1 MGDITLS
8 RRVAY
13 LLLGVCVSGPAF
25 AADKIEF
32 APAPAWV
39 RPVALPII
47 SPITSSALGNLA
59 VRGLIDDRQLRAEPG
74 KLVLHSV
81 AAVQFLTPEGLQ
93 AGNIAVEWRPD
104 KDRIEVNRLIVI
116 RAGKQIDLI
125 AAGQKFTIL
134 QREQNLDMAMLDGRL
149 TAALQPE
156 GLQVGDALLF
166 EMTMTSIDP
175 VLGKHIEFLSGLA
188 DQTAAQRIGLR
199 AEWPAGLGLDYRFS
213 DMPSAKPVTKG
224 GWTSIGWTFVDPAPF
239 VPPKGAPPRF
249 QLGRRAEF
257 TDFKS
262 WDSLAA
268 LLMPSFDRASV
279 IPASGPLRDAVEKLR
294 KSATTPVDRAEAALA
309 LVEDQVRYVALLMG
323 SGDYIP
329 ASAET
334 TWSRRFGDCKAKT
347 ALLTG
352 ILRELG
358 VTAVPVLV
366 SSTAGDGLDQRLPM
380 LAAFDHVI
388 VRATI
393 NARDYY
399 LDGTRSGDA
408 QIARLPIPN
417 FHWGLPLIANT
428 KLVPMVPTPLDRPQT
443 DTLINL
449 DASGGGDKP
458 APAHVE
464 RTFRGDLAI
473 AFNMVIGKIPLAAQ
487 DKMLRDYW
495 KSQYSDLTVA
505 KASATFDRAAGEYRL
520 IADGTMKL
528 SLYNGRYSVDV
539 PTLGYKADFKREA
552 GPHTDAPLWLNYPEY
567 THDRETII
575 IPDTLVGFGLDDAA
589 PIDRIVAGSRYRR
602 TLSKAG
608 NLFTVDTSTQILL
621 PEIPFTQALAAESD
635 LRALDK
641 KDYEVT
647 IDRPSKAENAKM
659 IAITPTNGNDHY
671 MRGQALILDER
682 FAEGIAEMDQAI
694 ASDPKMVSAFEGRGF
709 AKLRN
714 KDLPGA
720 KADFQAAAALGSKL
734 PSLEV
739 AKAGEAYEAKN
750 WTGEIAH
757 LDQALKKLPD
767 SIELLLMR
775 AEANRLNKDF
785 AAAIADSNKVT
796 ALYPSNGQAYLFR
809 INVLQRQGK
818 KPEVVEQADAL
829 MKLKLTDPYGYV
841 VAAKSYAAYG
851 RTVDA
856 MRAFDR
862 AIATSNEGYIYL
874 NRAAIRPKT
883 DKVGRLADVREA
895 ARLDPDNPDV
905 LVSLGDTLGETDDWK
920 GAVVEYGKAI
930 AAEPGSTDARITRGL
945 AYIRVGQAA
954 RAEADFA
961 FVRAE
966 AETKASILNQMCW
979 AKAIAGLALD
989 SALGDCDRA
998 LAIEPENEAYL
1009 DSRGLVLLRLGRV
1022 DEAITIFDRALKSG
1036 PQASTLYGRAIAWSR
1051 KGDRARA
1058 KADAAAAEKLWSGIG
1073 KKFAEYGLP
1082 LDPK

>member
-1 MGDITLS
+1 MGGVTVS
-8 RRVAY
+8 WRVAY
-13 LLLGVCVSGPAF
+13 LLLGVGFCGPAF

-39 RPVALPII
+39 KPVALPAP
-47 SPITSSALGNLA
+47 SPIIVPASGNLA
-59 VRGLIDDRQLRAEPG
+59 VRGLIDDRQLHAEPG
-74 KLVLHSV
+74 RLVLHSV

-104 KDRIEVNRLIVI
+104 KDRIEVNKLVII

-134 QREQNLDMAMLDGRL
+134 QREQNLEVAMLDGRL

-156 GLQVGDALLF
+156 GLQVGDTILF
-166 EMTMTSIDP
+166 EMTMTSVDP
-175 VLGKHIEFLSGLA
+175 VLGKHVEFLSGLA
-188 DQTAAQRIGLR
+188 DQTASQRIGLR
-199 AEWPAGLGLDYRFS
+199 AEWPAGLDLAYRFS
-213 DMPSAKPVTKG
+213 DMPSAKPVTKD
-224 GWTSIGWTFVDPAPF
+224 GWTSISWTLLDPAPF
-239 VPPKGAPPRF
+239 VAPKGAPARF

-268 LLMPSFDRASV
+268 LLIPSFDRASV
-279 IPASGPLRDAVEKLR
+279 IPADGPLRDAVEKLR
-294 KSATTPVDRAEAALA
+294 KSATTPTDRAEAALA

-323 SGDYIP
+323 SGDYVP

-358 VTAVPVLV
+358 ITAVPVLV
-366 SSTAGDGLDQRLPM
+366 SSSAGNGLDQRLPM

-393 NARDYY
+393 GGRDYY
-399 LDGTRSGDA
+399 LDGTRSGDGP
-408 QIARLPIPN
+408 IARLPIPN
-417 FHWGLPLIANT
+417 FSWGLPLVANAALIP
-428 KLVPMVPTPLDRPQT
+428 LVPPPLARPQT
-443 DTLINL
+443 DTSINL

-458 APAHVE
+458 ALAHVE

-495 KSQYSDLTVA
+495 KQQYSDLTVT
-505 KASATFDRAAGEYRL
+505 KASATFDRAAGEYRFV
-520 IADGTMKL
+520 ADGTMKL
-528 SLYNGRYSVDV
+528 TLYNGRYSVDV
-539 PTLGYKADFKREA
+539 PTLGYKADFKREP
-552 GPHTDAPLWLNYPEY
+552 GPHGDAPIGLNYPDY
-567 THDRETII
+567 TRDRETII
-575 IPDTLVGFGLDDAA
+575 VPDALVGFGLDDAE
-589 PIDRIVAGSRYRR
+589 PIDRIVAGIRYRR
-602 TLSKAG
+602 TLSKKG
-608 NLFTVDTSTQILL
+608 NLFTIETSSQTLV

-647 IDRPSKAENAKM
+647 IAPPSKAETAKM
-659 IAITPTNGNDHY
+659 IAITPTSGVDHY
-671 MRGQALILDER
+671 IRGQALILDER
-682 FAEGIAEMDQAI
+682 YTEGIAELDQAI
-694 ASDPKMVSAFEGRGF
+694 ALDPKMMSAFEGRGF

-750 WTGEIAH
+750 WAGEIEH
-757 LDQALKKLPD
+757 LDQALKMLPS

-775 AEANRLNKDF
+775 AEANRLNKNI
-785 AAAIADSNKVT
+785 AAALADTNTVT
-796 ALYPSNGQAYLFR
+796 ELYPRNGQAYLFR
-809 INVLQRQGK
+809 INLFQRQGK
-818 KPEVVEQADAL
+818 KAEVVAQADAL
-829 MKLKLTDPYGYV
+829 MKLTLTDPYGYV
-841 VAAKSYAAYG
+841 VAAKSYAANG
-851 RTVDA
+851 RTADA

-883 DKVGRLADVREA
+883 DKAGRLADIREA
-895 ARLDPDNPDV
+895 ARLDPDNSDV
-905 LVSLGDTLGETDDWK
+905 LVSLGETLGESGDWT
-920 GAVVEYGKAI
+920 GAVAQYGKAI
-930 AAEPGSTDARITRGL
+930 VAEPESTSARIARGI
-945 AYIRVGQAA
+945 AYLHLGQAA

-961 FVRAE
+961 FIRAE
-966 AETKASILNQMCW
+966 AEKNALVLNQMCW
-979 AKAIAGLALD
+979 EKTIANLALE

-998 LAIEPENEAYL
+998 LAIEPDNLSYL
-1009 DSRGLVLLRLGRV
+1009 DSRALVLLRLGRL
-1022 DEAITIFDRALKSG
+1022 DESIGAYDRILRAGPKSG
-1036 PQASTLYGRAIAWSR
+1036 ALYGRALAWAR
-1051 KGDRARA
+1051 KGNRAQA
-1058 KADAAAAEKLWSGIG
+1058 KADSAAALKLYSGIG
-1073 KKFAEYGLP
+1073 QEFDGYGLP
-1082 LDPK
+1082 LDLK